1 MGSFMAKTDWAS
13 VLALLLLAAAAVEA
27 TRMASRSYRVKS
39 SHHSDL
45 YIRLRERALRM
56 EPPVDSSRFSGHN
69 APFALVTDVG
79 YAAGTATILTTTGG
93 DASIY
98 FSRDGSYVRGYGNP
112 SIAAPARWSVEI
124 AGESITHF
132 RPSDRFP
139 IAREGEV
146 LFYLISAD
154 GVQSAR
160 ISLESIGSHAGAFT
174 NLFAAV
180 KRVLL
185 SFRANGVATT
195 EGLR

>member
-1 MGSFMAKTDWAS
+1 M
-13 VLALLLLAAAAVEA
+13 LLLVAAAVEA
-27 TRMASRSYRVKS
+27 TRMALRSYGVKS
-39 SHHSDL
+39 SHYSDL
-45 YIRLRERALRM
+45 YIRLRERALHM
-56 EPPVDSSRFSGHN
+56 EPPGEFLPGSSVD

-79 YAAGTATILTTTGG
+79 YATGTATILTTTGG

-124 AGESITHF
+124 ARESISHF

-139 IAREGEV
+139 VAREGEV

-154 GVQSAR
+154 GVQTAR
-160 ISLESIGSHAGAFT
+160 ISLESIGSQTGAFT

-195 EGLR
+195 AEPR